1 MLIAGKETAF
11 KKDFIEKESV
21 DYKDR
26 VTSVLHF
33 LNDEEFA
40 RLYIESKLDI
50 KKWGLNRI
58 GYQLHALGVPRETI
72 DKCLDEYRDS
82 TDEYATALSLAEKK
96 LSSLTKDDREARY
109 RKLSGFLGRK
119 GYSCDVISRVIHEL
133 L

>member
-1 MLIAGKETAF
+1 MMNFEKMKEKGFSSEEIEETLEYL
-11 KKDFIEKESV
+11 KDNN
-21 DYKDR
+21 
-26 VTSVLHF
+26 F

-58 GYQLHALGVPRETI
+58 GYQLGALGVSRETI

-82 TDEYATALSLAEKK
+82 TDEYATALALAEKK
-96 LSSLTKDDREARY
+96 MASLTKDDREARY

-119 GYSCDVISRVIHEL
+119 GYSYDVISRILHEL